1 MPIVIRYFYKRFGLS
16 LRSELAIQAG
26 RDEIAVLSSSPII
39 MKMLWHFKFDCLRFV
54 RNFVCTRD
62 HVSATTFFV
71 FDIFECRTIFRLE
84 LLLDY
89 HISGHLLVLNLQS

>member
-1 MPIVIRYFYKRFGLS
+1 
-16 LRSELAIQAG
+16 
-26 RDEIAVLSSSPII
+26 

-54 RNFVCTRD
+54 RIFACTRD

-71 FDIFECRTIFRLE
+71 FDIFECRTISRLE

-89 HISGHLLVLNLQS
+89 HISGHLLVLNFSW